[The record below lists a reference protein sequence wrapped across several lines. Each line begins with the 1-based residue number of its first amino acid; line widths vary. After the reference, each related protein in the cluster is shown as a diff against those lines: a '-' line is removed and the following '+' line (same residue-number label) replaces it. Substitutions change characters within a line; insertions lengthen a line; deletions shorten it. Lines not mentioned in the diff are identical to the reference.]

1 MTKDSEEPQSE
12 TTSAEHI
19 PLPEI
24 DTLNEFLLS
33 KGGSGMGAY
42 VAPKMYPHFT
52 TRQQA
57 YRFAAWCTLMG
68 ETLPPEGVDRSFE
81 EIRDAIRNT

>member
-1 MTKDSEEPQSE
+1 MTTKDSEYDPP
-12 TTSAEHI
+12 
-19 PLPEI
+19 PLPDI
-24 DTLNEFLLS
+24 DTCNEFMLS
-33 KGGSGMGAY
+33 HVGGTGNGAY
-42 VAPKMYPHFT
+42 IAPQLYPHFN

-68 ETLPPEGVDRSFE
+68 EHLPPEGVDRSFD